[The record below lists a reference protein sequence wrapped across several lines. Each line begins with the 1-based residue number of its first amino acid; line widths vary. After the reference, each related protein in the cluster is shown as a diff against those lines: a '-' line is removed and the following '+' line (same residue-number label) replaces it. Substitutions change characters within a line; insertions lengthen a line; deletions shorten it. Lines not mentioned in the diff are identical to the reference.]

1 MDFSTFVSKI
11 KEIDIFK
18 NIDFD
23 YVINKLSI
31 YKDFL
36 KEENEKYNLTSI
48 INDENIILKHFYDSI
63 ISAKTY
69 DFNNKVIMDLGS
81 GAGFPGV
88 VIKIFF
94 PSCKMYLVEPTLKKC
109 KFLESLINKLELND
123 IFVINERSEN
133 LSDDFREFFDC
144 VVSRAVTQ
152 LNILLELSIPFIK
165 VGGNLIAYKSRKSE
179 TEIKDSTNA
188 LKILNCEIFKDDI
201 YYLDDNKENLR
212 NILLIK
218 KNKKIKKIYPRNYSI
233 IKSKHL

>member
-1 MDFSTFVSKI
+1 
-11 KEIDIFK
+11 
-18 NIDFD
+18 
-23 YVINKLSI
+23 
-31 YKDFL
+31 
-36 KEENEKYNLTSI
+36 
-48 INDENIILKHFYDSI
+48 
-63 ISAKTY
+63 
-69 DFNNKVIMDLGS
+69 MDLGS

-94 PSCKMYLVEPTLKKC
+94 PSCKMYLVEPTLKRC

-123 IFVINERSEN
+123 IFVFNERSEN

-218 KNKKIKKIYPRNYSI
+218 KNKKTKKIYPRNYSI

>member
-1 MDFSTFVSKI
+1 MDFLNFVSKI
-11 KEIDIFK
+11 KEIDILK

-48 INDENIILKHFYDSI
+48 INDEDIILKHFYDSI
-63 ISAKTY
+63 ISSKSY
-69 DFNNKVIMDLGS
+69 DFSNKVVMDLGS

-109 KFLESLINKLELND
+109 KFLESLINKLELNNV
-123 IFVINERSEN
+123 FVTNERSEN
-133 LSDDFREFFDC
+133 LSDGFREFFDC

-179 TEIKDSTNA
+179 TEIKDSINA
-188 LKILNCEIFKDDI
+188 LKVLNCEIFKDDT

-218 KNKKIKKIYPRNYSI
+218 KNKKTKKIYPRNYSI

>member
-1 MDFSTFVSKI
+1 MDFLNFVSKI
-11 KEIDIFK
+11 KEIDTLK

-48 INDENIILKHFYDSI
+48 INDEDIILKHFYDSI
-63 ISAKTY
+63 ISSKSY
-69 DFNNKVIMDLGS
+69 DFNNKVVMDLGS

-109 KFLESLINKLELND
+109 KFLESLINKLELNN
-123 IFVINERSEN
+123 IFVINERSES

-179 TEIKDSTNA
+179 TEIKDSINA

-218 KNKKIKKIYPRNYSI
+218 KNKKTKKIYPRNYSI